1 MNETVFEKIEA
12 AASVLKLDFSSE
24 EFANFAEEQAL
35 SEGAI
40 DAVQAVFSYLSEK
53 KQQTTI
59 QTLLKMSRL
68 PTKAPKTFE
77 NFDFSLLKGKDV
89 ERLKALAALTAIYSH
104 RNLAFIGP
112 AGTGKTHLAQA
123 KVCPLWPFCPPTF
136 LPDFCRRLF
145 GVGFLYP
152 SDDGGMEL
160 FREFLFNCSCS
171 SAMVSSSF
179 ALVSRCSESAF
190 WRLSIVCVRFD
201 MMRVSCSFC
210 SLSFFS
216 SSVIQLTPECFI

>member
-24 EFANFAEEQAL
+24 EFANFVEEQAL

-104 RNLAFIGP
+104 LNLAFIGP

-123 KVCPLWPFCPPTF
+123 FGYACCQHGMKTYFIKASELRDRFTAPGAPE
-136 LPDFCRRLF
+136 RRT
-145 GVGFLYP
+145 P
-152 SDDGGMEL
+152 A
-160 FREFLFNCSCS
+160 
-171 SAMVSSSF
+171 SADLCGHP
-179 ALVSRCSESAF
+179 A
-190 WRLSIVCVRFD
+190 
-201 MMRVSCSFC
+201 
-210 SLSFFS
+210 
-216 SSVIQLTPECFI
+216 